1 MHVQYNYILKKIRG
15 EIEVDSEESDEEE
28 DEGVE
33 IDEFEEEDENG
44 EEEDEEEDDDE
55 SEYIEGEDEYTA
67 GEELLLKEYTLLGPE
82 ALKEQLLTRSVLDD
96 TARKINNTTLSMNR
110 SKRLDNIFVQK
121 EKGSQQL
128 ILQPEF
134 DKLLGQ
140 DNMTVSRE
148 DVVVKKKKDNERSDK
163 GKRKENE

>member
-1 MHVQYNYILKKIRG
+1 M
-15 EIEVDSEESDEEE
+15 
-28 DEGVE
+28 
-33 IDEFEEEDENG
+33 
-44 EEEDEEEDDDE
+44 
-55 SEYIEGEDEYTA
+55 
-67 GEELLLKEYTLLGPE
+67 LKEYTLLGPE
-82 ALKEQLLTRSVLDD
+82 ALKEQLLTRSVLDE

-121 EKGSQQL
+121 EKGSQQM

-148 DVVVKKKKDNERSDK
+148 DVVVRKKKDNERNDK
-163 GKRKENE
+163 GKKKDNQEFYT